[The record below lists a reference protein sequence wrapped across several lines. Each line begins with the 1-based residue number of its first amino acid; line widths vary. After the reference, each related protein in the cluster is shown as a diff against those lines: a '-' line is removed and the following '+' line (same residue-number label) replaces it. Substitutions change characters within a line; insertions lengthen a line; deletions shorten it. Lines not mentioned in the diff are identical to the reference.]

1 MLTRLSKDTV
11 RKIRWSLFWSCL
23 KGWTAPS
30 RFCLGSAGSLLSQTS
45 RICRSSLS
53 VWFQETP
60 YRFAR
65 RKAWLKEM
73 GKNKVVVCGA
83 NFKVQKRSAWKATC
97 ALKKQSA
104 FLFDRGIEKT
114 QKVVQK
120 VSNRKTFRSSVE
132 HPQSFSRA
140 LGKHWP
146 SLIRCTSAL
155 NIYIYI
161 YVLYSLY
168 ICCFILTVAIASL
181 TF

>member
-1 MLTRLSKDTV
+1 MPDWWSSINVTRGILQVKGGCGGIQILFPIFVPPTQNPKKSKS
-11 RKIRWSLFWSCL
+11 K
-23 KGWTAPS
+23 
-30 RFCLGSAGSLLSQTS
+30 
-45 RICRSSLS
+45 
-53 VWFQETP
+53 
-60 YRFAR
+60 
-65 RKAWLKEM
+65 
-73 GKNKVVVCGA
+73 GKNKVVVCEG
-83 NFKVQKRSAWKATC
+83 NFKVQKRSAAKATC
-97 ALKKQSA
+97 ALNKQSA

-114 QKVVQK
+114 QKVVPK

-146 SLIRCTSAL
+146 SLIRCTSAV
-155 NIYIYI
+155 NIYISI